1 MPVAAPCSTA
11 RRAAAWPRRRSGK
24 HSWVLHLAAG
34 ALVACAGDGGATG
47 GGVPRLGAPVDLSHA
62 FGERTVYWPTAEG
75 FVLERGFEGMTEEGY
90 WYAAHR
96 FRAAEHGGTHMDAP
110 YHFAERGATAEA
122 VPLERLVGPALVVDV
137 SAAAARDADL
147 AVGPDAFRAFESAY
161 GRIEAGSLVLLRT
174 GWSARWPDPERYLG
188 TARRG
193 PEAVSELHFP
203 GLGPEGARLLARR
216 GVAAVGIDTASID
229 PGASDLFE
237 AHRVL
242 MAEGIPVFENLARLE
257 RLPPRG
263 ATVVALPMK
272 IAGGTGAP
280 LRAVAFL
287 PADEAQGASGGR
299 D

>member
-1 MPVAAPCSTA
+1 MPHTLSRSPLLL
-11 RRAAAWPRRRSGK
+11 AAAA
-24 HSWVLHLAAG
+24 LAAG
-34 ALVACAGDGGATG
+34 LALACAAPGD
-47 GGVPRLGAPVDLSHA
+47 PPKLGPPVDLSHP
-62 FGERTVYWPTAEG
+62 FDEETVYWPTAEG
-75 FVLERGFEGMTEEGY
+75 FVLERGVEATTEEGY

-110 YHFAERGATAEA
+110 YHFAEAGETAEA
-122 VPLERLVGPALVVDV
+122 VALERLIGPAAVVDV
-137 SAAAARDADL
+137 SGAAARDPDL
-147 AVGPDAFRAFESAY
+147 AVGRAAFRAFEAEH
-161 GRIEAGSLVLLRT
+161 GRIEAGTIVLLHT
-174 GWSARWPDPERYLG
+174 GWAERWPDPERYLG

-203 GLGPEGARLLARR
+203 GLAEAGARFLAER

-229 PGASDLFE
+229 PGQSGAFE

-242 MAEGIPVFENLARLE
+242 MTEGIPAFENLARLE

-272 IAGGTGAP
+272 IGGGTGAP

-287 PADEAQGASGGR
+287 PEDE
-299 D
+299 